1 MEKFMRE
8 FEITTDSN
16 CDLYADE
23 YTKYGIERGKL
34 SYTVEENNNLNE
46 YLDDFTEYSQYVE
59 FYNRLRRGGVAK
71 TTILNLQA
79 HIDLFEKMA
88 KNGVKNLLH
97 ITQSSGLSRTIDNA
111 NKAIETVKETYPDIN
126 YVAVDSLTTTVG
138 EQMLVKYACKLRD
151 EGEKLE
157 NAVKKID
164 DIKHKIQHFIVVG
177 DLMYL
182 KRGGRISGVSA
193 AIGSMLS
200 IKPIIE
206 FTKKGKL
213 EIVRKE
219 MGTKKAY
226 RSIVENLKSFT
237 QNKGY
242 FDAIVVHTDNEE
254 QAKVLANM
262 IEEVTGW
269 KPEIRIMGPIIGA
282 HVGPG
287 AVAFAFI
294 AEEERKVD

>member
-1 MEKFMRE
+1 MHK

-16 CDLYADE
+16 CDLYSDE
-23 YTKYGIERGKL
+23 YLKLGVERGKL

-46 YLDDFTEYSQYVE
+46 YLDEFSEYSEYVA
-59 FYNRLRRGGVAK
+59 FYNRLRKGGVAK
-71 TTILNLQA
+71 TTILNLQS

-97 ITQSSGLSRTIDNA
+97 VTQSSGLSRTIDNA

-126 YVAVDSLTTTVG
+126 YIAIDSLTTTVG

-157 NAVKKID
+157 NAVKKLD
-164 DIKHKIQHFIVVG
+164 EIKHKIQHYIVVG

-182 KRGGRISGVSA
+182 KRGGRVSGVSA

-219 MGTKKAY
+219 IGVKKAY
-226 RSIVENLKSFT
+226 RSIVENLKNLT
-237 QNKGY
+237 PNKDF
-242 FDAIVVHTDNEE
+242 FDIIVVHTDNEE
-254 QAKVLANM
+254 QAKIFAQM
-262 IEEVTGW
+262 IEDATGW

-287 AVAFAFI
+287 AVAVAVMSN
-294 AEEERKVD
+294 EERKVD

>member
-1 MEKFMRE
+1 MNK

-16 CDLYADE
+16 CDLYAKE
-23 YTKYGIERGKL
+23 YEALGVERGKL
-34 SYTVEENNNLNE
+34 SFTLEENGELCE
-46 YLDDFTEYSQYVE
+46 YLDEFTEYSEYVD
-59 FYNRLRRGGVAK
+59 FYNKLRKGGIAK

-97 ITQSSGLSRTIDNA
+97 ITQSSGLSPTIDNA
-111 NKAIETVKETYPDIN
+111 NKAIETVKESYPDIN
-126 YVAVDSLTTTVG
+126 YIAVDSLTTTVG

-151 EGEKLE
+151 NGENLE
-157 NAVKKID
+157 KAVQKIND
-164 DIKHKIQHFIVVG
+164 MKGKVQHFIIVG
-177 DLMYL
+177 DLMYI

-219 MGTKKAY
+219 MGAKKAY
-226 RSIVENLKSFT
+226 RNIIDGLKNFT
-237 QNKGY
+237 PNKDY
-242 FDAIVVHTDNEE
+242 FDAIIVHTDNEE
-254 QAKVLANM
+254 QANIFAKMVA
-262 IEEVTGW
+262 EATGW
-269 KPEIRIMGPIIGA
+269 RPEIRIMGPIIGA

-287 AVAFAFI
+287 AVALAFVSN
-294 AEEERKVD
+294 EERKID